1 MPAGLWG
8 EATGGLKNK
17 DPFWS
22 DMTLNRNFRTYYIL
36 RDNGSTRLI
45 EENEAWAAGGTLN
58 FETGKLLNTISF
70 GTEYFLSAPVESSVS
85 TPGTGLL
92 KPIQDTI
99 SALGQAF
106 IRGPSGNR

>member
-1 MPAGLWG
+1 
-8 EATGGLKNK
+8 
-17 DPFWS
+17 
-22 DMTLNRNFRTYYIL
+22 MTLIGNFRTYYFL
-36 RDNGSTRLI
+36 RDNGSTRPI

-70 GTEYFLSAPVESSVS
+70 STEYFLSAPVESSVS

-99 SALGQAF
+99 SVLGQAF
-106 IRGPSGNR
+106 IRGTFGEQIATAGSQHINNVKPQWQ